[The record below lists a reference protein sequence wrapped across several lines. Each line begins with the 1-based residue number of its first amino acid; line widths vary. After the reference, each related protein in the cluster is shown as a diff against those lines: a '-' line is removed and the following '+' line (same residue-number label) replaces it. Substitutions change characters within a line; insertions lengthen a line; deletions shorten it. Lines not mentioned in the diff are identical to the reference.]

1 VATWLLEET
10 VVNALTSSILTPEY
24 LRQSL
29 EDAQR
34 AANERRP
41 GLDGEIGALEREV
54 ADKEASVR
62 GLLQLIQ
69 KQGLSPLLEDEYQR
83 ANLAWSTVF
92 TRLANAKKEA
102 DQLEAPQ
109 LSEAEI
115 QAYIADMRGILQTGT
130 IADRQELLR
139 RFIHSVVLYPSHVE
153 VAYNFGPTTLAPLGN
168 FGVPRSPIEGA
179 PREERS
185 KGLSKEHA
193 HTERATRRQ
202 IELKRHSKRNQGTR
216 WAYAFDSC
224 IDCGTSKRPHRA
236 HGRCKRCDDRWRT
249 QNRHASG

>member
-185 KGLSKEHA
+185 KDLSILLMCSSHRVGCNVGRKTLMPA
-193 HTERATRRQ
+193 L
-202 IELKRHSKRNQGTR
+202 IV
-216 WAYAFDSC
+216 
-224 IDCGTSKRPHRA
+224 IRPSVHI
-236 HGRCKRCDDRWRT
+236 GRMGGVSDVMIAG
-249 QNRHASG
+249 ASVPDEVL